1 MAILD
6 QRRET
11 MVLWALLLGNFV
23 IGTGVLLPSGLLSI
37 LSASLNETPATTSL
51 LIFAG
56 GLVVG
61 FGAPVLASLSNRFDR
76 RKLLLSALTIFAVG
90 HILCAIVPNF
100 WSLLLIRTLTMVG
113 AAVFTPQA
121 AATVSLLVPQ
131 EKRAQAITFI
141 FIGWAIASVMGIP
154 LGNLLATQTGWR
166 ATFFAVAILASVAG
180 LAVAKTMPQGL
191 IGQPL
196 DLSSWTRV
204 GKSPALLCILAVT
217 LLSLSGHFAVLGFLT
232 PILNDVFA
240 VSPAT
245 MAVVLAVFGAAG
257 VVGNYAATRFIG
269 KLGPDRT
276 VLIGLVI
283 STIGLIIFALSF
295 GNLWFAVFAIALWG
309 LGFATNSSQ
318 QGRLVAAAP
327 ALASATVALN
337 SSAVY
342 LGQSIGA
349 AAGGKLISQGHL
361 AAIVWTS
368 VVFLGLAIA
377 ASLLA
382 QNVRR

>member
-1 MAILD
+1 MSQLTSSKATLALW
-6 QRRET
+6 T
-11 MVLWALLLGNFV
+11 MLFGNFV
-23 IGTGVLLPSGLLSI
+23 IGTGVLLPAGLLSI
-37 LSASLNETPATTSL
+37 LSASLNKSPATTSL

-76 RKLLLSALTIFAVG
+76 RKLLLSALIIFAAG
-90 HILCAIVPNF
+90 HMLCAMAPNF
-100 WSLLLIRTLTMVG
+100 WSLLLVRTLTMVG

-121 AATVSLLVPQ
+121 AATVSLLVPSQ
-131 EKRAQAITFI
+131 QRAQAITFI
-141 FIGWAIASVMGIP
+141 FVGWAIASVVGIP
-154 LGNLLATQTGWR
+154 LGNLLATQIGWR
-166 ATFFAVAILASVAG
+166 ATFFAVAILASIASF
-180 LAVAKTMPQGL
+180 AVAKTMPAGL

-217 LLSLSGHFAVLGFLT
+217 VLSLSGHFAVLGFLT
-232 PILNDVFA
+232 PIMNDVFA
-240 VSPAT
+240 VSPGT
-245 MAVVLAVFGAAG
+245 MALVFAVFGAAG
-257 VVGNYAATRFIG
+257 IVGNYAATRFIEN
-269 KLGPDRT
+269 LGPDRT
-276 VLIGLVI
+276 VLVGLFI
-283 STIGLIIFALSF
+283 STVGLSIFALSF
-295 GNLWFAVFAIALWG
+295 GNLWLAIFAIALWG

-361 AAIVWTS
+361 TAIIWTAAI
-368 VVFLGLAIA
+368 FMGLAIA
-377 ASLLA
+377 ASMLA
-382 QNVRR
+382 QNLRR